1 MKQIDI
7 NCDMAEGFGHYTIGN
22 DEGLL
27 QYVSSANIACGF
39 HAGDPNIMN
48 ETVYLAKQKGVSI
61 GAHPGFYDLHGFG
74 RRPFQLSADE
84 IKNLMLYQ
92 LGAIKSFCTYHQ
104 VPLVHVKP
112 HGALYN
118 IAAKEPYVA
127 KAIVQAVKQFD
138 PALIIYGLANSEL
151 IQACV
156 EYNMPYAIE
165 AFIDRTYQE
174 DGSLTP
180 RQIEGS
186 TLHSIEESIEQALSI
201 VLKQQVTTLNGT
213 IIPLEVDTLC
223 IHGDHQG
230 AIDLAIALREEL
242 AKQGVI
248 VKSLEVQ
255 K

>member
-7 NCDMAEGFGHYTIGN
+7 NCDLGEGFGLYKMGQD
-22 DEGLL
+22 DELL
-27 QYVSSANIACGF
+27 SYISSANIACGF

-48 ETVYLAKQKGVSI
+48 DTILLAKQKGVSV
-61 GAHPGFYDLHGFG
+61 GAHPAFNDLYGFG

-92 LGAIKSFCTYHQ
+92 LGAIKAFCLAHE

-127 KAIVQAVKQFD
+127 HAIVEAVKRFD

-151 IQACV
+151 IHACIEANV
-156 EYNMPYAIE
+156 PYAIE
-165 AFIDRTYQE
+165 AFIDRTYQD

-180 RQIEGS
+180 RQMEGS

-201 VLKQQVTTLNGT
+201 VLKQEVTTVTGLT
-213 IIPLEVDTLC
+213 IPLEVDTLC
-223 IHGDHQG
+223 IHGDHDG
-230 AIDLAIALREEL
+230 AADLAIALRNEL
-242 AKQGVI
+242 TKHKVL
-248 VKSLEVQ
+248 VKSLEV
-255 K
+255 KK